1 MFGALFLAG
10 VTAIGG
16 GTLRDI
22 LLNKG
27 VFWLNDTYPLITIIL
42 GVAITITFRKIIVTL
57 NRALFIFDTRGV
69 CSCRAS

>member
-57 NRALFIFDTRGV
+57 NRTLFIFDTRGV